1 MDMDRH
7 QQGFRQEADK
17 AFKESLNQL
26 EHIFLADQPQTSA
39 SEEECHPV
47 VSTQEA
53 PLSPL
58 NLDDFEQAAADI
70 EAFLQN
76 RT

>member
-7 QQGFRQEADK
+7 QQGFRQEADR
-17 AFKESLNQL
+17 AFMESLNQL
-26 EHIFLADQPQTSA
+26 EHIFIADEPQPLP
-39 SEEECHPV
+39 SEEECSQV
-47 VSTQEA
+47 ASTQEA

-76 RT
+76 R